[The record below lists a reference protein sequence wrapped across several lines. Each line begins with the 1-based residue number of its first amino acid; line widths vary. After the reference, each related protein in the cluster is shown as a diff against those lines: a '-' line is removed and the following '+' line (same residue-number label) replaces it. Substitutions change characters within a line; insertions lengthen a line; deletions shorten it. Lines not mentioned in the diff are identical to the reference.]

1 MARTVPSSLA
11 VLEPS
16 CACDKLAAVVVVV
29 AAAAVVVV
37 AGVGVGVG
45 VVLVVVVVVVVA
57 STSFSCETR
66 GASRGLAMA
75 WPLPRAQSLAQK
87 SIPARSGQKPGTVPR
102 CISHLVI

>member
-45 VVLVVVVVVVVA
+45 VVLVVVVVVVA